1 MGREAALITPPIGVN
16 LFVVQSVHG
25 DGPFRDVVIGSLPFV
40 LMMVFMMFLLLA
52 LAQMALWLP
61 SVFN

>member
-1 MGREAALITPPIGVN
+1 
-16 LFVVQSVHG
+16 VHG